1 MMIIIFSPILYLTSQ
16 YIVKYLCSCDTNL
29 VIEGIELLV
38 EGLIHFGILIDL
50 AWDHFLASKGVVTL
64 S

>member
-50 AWDHFLASKGVVTL
+50 A
-64 S
+64 